1 MRRAVLRGARVVK
14 SRRYGSEVGSAG
26 VGVGG
31 WTCTEPTLAHF
42 CTAMRTI
49 GWMIGSRMEDMTR
62 SASERI
68 SGFWSERSRW
78 NELTDS
84 SARSGWSPAWRTRYM

>member
-1 MRRAVLRGARVVK
+1 
-14 SRRYGSEVGSAG
+14 
-26 VGVGG
+26 
-31 WTCTEPTLAHF
+31 
-42 CTAMRTI
+42 
-49 GWMIGSRMEDMTR
+49 MIGSRMEDMTR

-78 NELTDS
+78 NEFTDS

>member
-1 MRRAVLRGARVVK
+1 MRLGGGLCCWGRRGWGLDVLP
-14 SRRYGSEVGSAG
+14 
-26 VGVGG
+26 
-31 WTCTEPTLAHF
+31 EPTLAHF

-62 SASERI
+62 SASARI